1 MTSKAIIILTS
12 TQLNLLK
19 EKKKGEE
26 KKKGAEEIPKQGP
39 SNSPQFVNSGMLFL
53 RCISRLPSI
62 IPDIRTDSEKNWYL
76 FHYSSGF
83 FFLSLFL
90 VFHAPNMS

>member
-19 EKKKGEE
+19 EKKRRRKEE
-26 KKKGAEEIPKQGP
+26 GGEEIPKQGP

-53 RCISRLPSI
+53 QCISRWPSI

-90 VFHAPNMS
+90 VFHAPNIS